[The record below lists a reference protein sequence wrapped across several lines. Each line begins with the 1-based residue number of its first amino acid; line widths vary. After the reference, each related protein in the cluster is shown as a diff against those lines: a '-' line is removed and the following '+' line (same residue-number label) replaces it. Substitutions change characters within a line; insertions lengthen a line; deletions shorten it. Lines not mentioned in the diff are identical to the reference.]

1 MERKTIVTLLSAAK
15 IGGKFYGAG
24 ASPEVSDRQ
33 LADLVAA
40 GAVAPDAAGQVLE
53 ASTPEG
59 ADLAAAI
66 ARAETAEA
74 RVTELE
80 ASLTEAVVQII
91 PELQAAVIEAE
102 AQRDLLQERVLDL
115 QRGIETA
122 DDGAAA
128 PQSADQ
134 QQGASDAP
142 AGDAPA
148 GKPATGKKV
157 ATKAAKS

>member
-1 MERKTIVTLLSAAK
+1 MERKLTVTLLSAAK

-24 ASPEVSDRQ
+24 ASPEVSVRQ
-33 LADLVAA
+33 LADLVSA
-40 GAVAPDAAGQVLE
+40 GAVPRDAVGQVLE
-53 ASTPEG
+53 ASAPEG
-59 ADLAAAI
+59 ADLAAAL

-74 RVTELE
+74 RVIELE

-115 QRGIETA
+115 QRGVKTA
-122 DDGAAA
+122 DVGAK
-128 PQSADQ
+128 PSQSADQ

>member
-1 MERKTIVTLLSAAK
+1 MERKVTVTLLSAAK

-24 ASPEVSDRQ
+24 ASPEVSVRQ
-33 LADLVAA
+33 LADLVSA
-40 GAVAPDAAGQVLE
+40 GAVPPDAAGQVLE
-53 ASTPEG
+53 ASAPEG

-66 ARAETAEA
+66 ARAEAAEA

-80 ASLTEAVVQII
+80 ASLKEALSQNSA
-91 PELQAAVIEAE
+91 LQVAVFDAE
-102 AQRDLLQERVLDL
+102 ALCDLLDERLREL
-115 QRGIETA
+115 QRGHAI
-122 DDGAAA
+122 DGDAAAA

-142 AGDAPA
+142 AGDDPA

>member
-1 MERKTIVTLLSAAK
+1 MERKVTVTLLSAAK

-24 ASPEVSDRQ
+24 ASPEVSVRQ
-33 LADLVAA
+33 LADLVSA
-40 GAVAPDAAGQVLE
+40 GAVPPDAVGQLVE

-59 ADLAAAI
+59 ADLSAAI
-66 ARAETAEA
+66 ARAEAAEA

-80 ASLTEAVVQII
+80 ASLKEAVAQI
-91 PELQAAVIEAE
+91 PALQAAAIEAE
-102 AQRDLLQERVLDL
+102 AQRDLLQERVLEL
-115 QRGIETA
+115 QRGVETA

-142 AGDAPA
+142 VGNDPA
-148 GKPATGKKV
+148 GKPAPGKKV
-157 ATKAAKS
+157 TTKAAKS